1 MGLLDFVLRGPEKDD
16 KNEKDLENVSAAKE
30 QEKPD
35 TIFQGGY
42 VDQRS
47 LLKKVRRGG
56 SEGGVFPYEK
66 CKYRVEMGEI
76 EKELFADKGDSFSYN
91 KQSVDNLIRSL
102 KAKLPSSNGTKKLA
116 IMDYIK
122 ILEELNK

>member
-16 KNEKDLENVSAAKE
+16 KNEKELDNVSVVKE
-30 QEKPD
+30 QEKSD

-42 VDQRS
+42 IDQRS
-47 LLKKVRRGG
+47 LLKKVRKGG
-56 SEGGVFPYEK
+56 EEGGVFPYEK
-66 CKYRVEMGEI
+66 CRYRVEMGEI
-76 EKELFADKGDSFSYN
+76 EKELFANKGDSFSYN
-91 KQSVDNLIRSL
+91 KQGLDNLIRSL
-102 KAKLPSSNGTKKLA
+102 KAKLPSSNGTNKLA